1 MWWCGDVM
9 MCWCGDVRM
18 WWCCDVMMLWCNDVV
33 VWWCGRCGDVMMQW
47 RWWFH
52 VVILWCDEY
61 WFSSLSY
68 FPFNG
73 VWTSKLPLMKV
84 LVVCRRH
91 GRSITNMSLPPE
103 NVFWTHNMRVN
114 NQAQLGVMRAYD
126 PTVRHYC
133 FALLHCQVSFCLLCV
148 ENIVIVEQKTPLLP
162 LKPQFSW
169 WIFLFLLTQSEV
181 ESPAFVCW
189 APTRAV
195 LKLYV
200 WRFYY

>member
-9 MCWCGDVRM
+9 MWWCGDVRM
-18 WWCCDVMMLWCNDVV
+18 WWCCDVMMLWCND
-33 VWWCGRCGDVMMQW
+33 CGDVMM
-47 RWWFH
+47 WWCGDA
-52 VVILWCDEY
+52 VDVMMWWCNGGGDFMWWY
-61 WFSSLSY
+61 CDVMNIY
-68 FPFNG
+68 FLLCHIFRFNG

-133 FALLHCQVSFCLLCV
+133 FALLHCQVSLLCYRWNPSLV
-148 ENIVIVEQKTPLLP
+148 GE
-162 LKPQFSW
+162 FS
-169 WIFLFLLTQSEV
+169 FFCSLN
-181 ESPAFVCW
+181 
-189 APTRAV
+189 
-195 LKLYV
+195 LKLNPLRLFVEPPRVLY
-200 WRFYY
+200 WSCMFGGSIIS